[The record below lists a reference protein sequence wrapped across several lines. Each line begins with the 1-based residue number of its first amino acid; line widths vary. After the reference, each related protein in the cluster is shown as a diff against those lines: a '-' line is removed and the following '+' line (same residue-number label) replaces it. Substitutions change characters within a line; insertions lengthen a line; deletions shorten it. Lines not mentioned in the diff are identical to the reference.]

1 MELEL
6 FTVYMKE
13 KGGIKIEINEEVVN
27 AYGMTLE
34 DFQEKFDTDNLAK
47 GIKDF
52 INCLNN

>member
-13 KGGIKIEINEEVVN
+13 QGKIKIEINEEVVN

-34 DFQEKFDTDNLAK
+34 DFQEKFNTDNLAE
-47 GIKDF
+47 GIQDF
-52 INCLNN
+52 VNCLSD